1 MIKENICAI
10 STPLGVGGIS
20 IIRVSGNTCIN
31 TLNKYFTKPIINQEA
46 NTIKYNKFT
55 YLGEILDEV
64 MVSVF
69 KNPHSYT
76 GEDIIEINCH
86 GGIYITN
93 KILEILISDEEIRLA
108 NPGEFSK
115 IAFLNGKK
123 NLIEI
128 DSIINTIEAKN
139 ETNYNLTNNQVVEY
153 TKNEINQLRERLLNI
168 ITSIEVKLDYPEYQ
182 DLEEVIGSDIIDE
195 LETINNL
202 LVEIIDNSNKGA
214 IISQGLTTVI
224 VGAPNVGKSSLLNR
238 LSKQDKAIVS
248 DVQGT
253 TRDVVESEVNLG
265 KIVLR
270 LLDTAGIRE
279 TDEVVEQIGVIK
291 SKELINEAQLVLFVL
306 DKNNDFNQELQ
317 DLYEL
322 IKTKPHLVLINKC
335 DDNQNVSF
343 GLDNELCISVTTNYN
358 IDTIQERVLEL
369 FNINNFSTENKSI
382 LINTLQIANLQSAKN
397 YLEQAIIN
405 INLGLDIDVVEIDLK
420 QSLYILGEILGINAK
435 DDLLNALFSRYC
447 LGK

>member
-123 NLIEI
+123 NLI
-128 DSIINTIEAKN
+128 
-139 ETNYNLTNNQVVEY
+139 
-153 TKNEINQLRERLLNI
+153 
-168 ITSIEVKLDYPEYQ
+168 
-182 DLEEVIGSDIIDE
+182 
-195 LETINNL
+195 
-202 LVEIIDNSNKGA
+202 
-214 IISQGLTTVI
+214 
-224 VGAPNVGKSSLLNR
+224 
-238 LSKQDKAIVS
+238 
-248 DVQGT
+248 
-253 TRDVVESEVNLG
+253 
-265 KIVLR
+265 
-270 LLDTAGIRE
+270 
-279 TDEVVEQIGVIK
+279 
-291 SKELINEAQLVLFVL
+291 
-306 DKNNDFNQELQ
+306 
-317 DLYEL
+317 
-322 IKTKPHLVLINKC
+322 
-335 DDNQNVSF
+335 
-343 GLDNELCISVTTNYN
+343 
-358 IDTIQERVLEL
+358 
-369 FNINNFSTENKSI
+369 
-382 LINTLQIANLQSAKN
+382 
-397 YLEQAIIN
+397 
-405 INLGLDIDVVEIDLK
+405 
-420 QSLYILGEILGINAK
+420 
-435 DDLLNALFSRYC
+435 
-447 LGK
+447 

>member
-20 IIRVSGNTCIN
+20 IIRVSGNTCID

-202 LVEIIDNSNKGA
+202 LVQIIDNSNKGA

-265 KIVLR
+265 KIVLC

-291 SKELINEAQLVLFVL
+291 SKELINEAQLVLFVI
-306 DKNNDFNQELQ
+306 DKNNDFNKELQ

-397 YLEQAIIN
+397 YLEQAINN

>member
-397 YLEQAIIN
+397 YLEQAINN

>member
-202 LVEIIDNSNKGA
+202 LVQIIDNSNKGS

-358 IDTIQERVLEL
+358 VDTIQERVLEL

-397 YLEQAIIN
+397 YLEQAINN

>member
-20 IIRVSGNTCIN
+20 IIRVSGNTCID

-202 LVEIIDNSNKGA
+202 LVQIIDNSNKGA

-397 YLEQAIIN
+397 YLEQAINN

>member
-20 IIRVSGNTCIN
+20 IIRVSGNTCID

-139 ETNYNLTNNQVVEY
+139 ETNYNLTNNQVVEC

-202 LVEIIDNSNKGA
+202 LVQIIDNSNKGT

-343 GLDNELCISVTTNYN
+343 GLDNNYVF
-358 IDTIQERVLEL
+358 QL
-369 FNINNFSTENKSI
+369 
-382 LINTLQIANLQSAKN
+382 
-397 YLEQAIIN
+397 
-405 INLGLDIDVVEIDLK
+405 
-420 QSLYILGEILGINAK
+420 
-435 DDLLNALFSRYC
+435 
-447 LGK
+447 

>member
-20 IIRVSGNTCIN
+20 IIRVSGNTCID
-31 TLNKYFTKPIINQEA
+31 TLNKYFIKPIINQEA

-202 LVEIIDNSNKGA
+202 LVQIIDNSNKGS

-369 FNINNFSTENKSI
+369 FNINNFGTENKSI

-397 YLEQAIIN
+397 YLEQAINN

-435 DDLLNALFSRYC
+435 DDLINALFSRYC

>member
-31 TLNKYFTKPIINQEA
+31 TLNKYFTKPIINQQA